1 VRREL
6 FDYDLPAELI
16 AGHPAPERD
25 GARLLVMD
33 SGDDG
38 GVTKLIHAAVRDLDQ
53 HLVPGALLVVND
65 TRVIPARLLGHKAGS
80 GGKVELLLVRRLEAT
95 SMRSAG
101 RELAAERWRALG
113 RASKPLRP
121 GARVNFGGAG
131 HDGGHPQTP
140 GGVPLAAEI
149 ATAAG
154 EGGVL
159 EVLLF
164 SPAGLALDVALE
176 AAGRMPLPPYLHRPD
191 EAADRERYQ
200 TVFARV
206 PGAIAAP
213 TAGLHLSSALLERA
227 SARGVALATV
237 TLHVGLGTF
246 QPVTVEDLDH
256 HPMHSE
262 VFAVPAE
269 TAAAIAAARDRGA
282 PVVAV
287 GTTVVRALES
297 AADPEREGYVRAA
310 EGETRL
316 LIQPGYRFR
325 VVDQLLTN
333 FHLPHSTLLAM
344 VAAFAGRERV
354 LAAYRA
360 AIDARYRFYSYGDA
374 MFIRAREA
382 A

>member
-1 VRREL
+1 VRRDL
-6 FDYDLPAELI
+6 FDYELPPELI
-16 AGHPAPERD
+16 ARHPAAERD

-33 SGDDG
+33 PSRPPA
-38 GVTKLIHAAVRDLDQ
+38 HAQVRDLDE
-53 HLVPGALLVVND
+53 LIGSGALLVVND
-65 TRVIPARLLGHKAGS
+65 TRVVPARLLGHKEGS
-80 GGKVELLLVRRLEAT
+80 GGKVELLLVRCLEAAT
-95 SMRSAG
+95 VRRGDLDLPAQ
-101 RELAAERWRALG
+101 RWRALG

-121 GARVNFGGAG
+121 GARVLFEGAG
-131 HDGGHPQTP
+131 
-140 GGVPLAAEI
+140 GVTLTAEI
-149 ATAAG
+149 AAAG
-154 EGGVL
+154 GPVQREGGVL

-164 SPAGLALDVALE
+164 APPGIPLDAAIE
-176 AAGRMPLPPYLHRPD
+176 AAGHMPLPPYLQRPD

-206 PGAIAAP
+206 PGAVAAP
-213 TAGLHLSSALLERA
+213 TAGLHLSTALLERLR
-227 SARGVALATV
+227 ARGVALATV

-246 QPVTVEDLDH
+246 QPVTAEDLDH
-256 HPMHSE
+256 HAMHSE
-262 VFAVPAE
+262 VFAVPPE
-269 TAAAIAAARDRGA
+269 TALAIAAARDRGA

-287 GTTVVRALES
+287 GTTVVRALET
-297 AADPEREGYVRAA
+297 AADPERLGHVRAA

-333 FHLPHSTLLAM
+333 FHLPQSTLLAL

-354 LAAYRA
+354 LAGYRA

-374 MFIRAREA
+374 MFLRGRDA